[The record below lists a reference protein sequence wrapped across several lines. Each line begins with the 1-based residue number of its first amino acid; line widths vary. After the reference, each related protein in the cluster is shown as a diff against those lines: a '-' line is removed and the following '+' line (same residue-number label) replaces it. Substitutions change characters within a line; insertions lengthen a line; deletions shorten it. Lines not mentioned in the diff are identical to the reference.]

1 MVTVWMITAFVMVV
15 AVDRVVT
22 VVMADGFA
30 TLLTVDGVVTVVAAD
45 GFTTLLT
52 VDGVVTVVTGVLDD
66 VCVAAVLLLFAGAV
80 LVVLISPADV
90 VEQVVLLETGIAVVK
105 FGVARVLAIRGVVV
119 VLGRWAG
126 PGSLNSTISISP
138 LWLCE
143 DIHIFPS
150 NFIARQGTHWK

>member
-1 MVTVWMITAFVMVV
+1 MVTVWMITVALVMVV

-45 GFTTLLT
+45 GFTKLLT
-52 VDGVVTVVTGVLDD
+52 VGGVVTVVTGVLDD
-66 VCVAAVLLLFAGAV
+66 VCVAAVLLLFVGAV

-90 VEQVVLLETGIAVVK
+90 VEQVVSLETGIA
-105 FGVARVLAIRGVVV
+105 VARVLAIRGVVV